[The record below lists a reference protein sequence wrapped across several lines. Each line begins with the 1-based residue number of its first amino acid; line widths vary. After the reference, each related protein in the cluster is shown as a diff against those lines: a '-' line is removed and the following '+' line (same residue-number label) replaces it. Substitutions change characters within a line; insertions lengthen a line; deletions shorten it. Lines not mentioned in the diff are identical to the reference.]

1 MTAVTDRD
9 KLAYIAAQAADARAS
24 TSTSRATRA

>member
-9 KLAYIAAQAADARAS
+9 KLAYIAAQAADARVNVELESETA
-24 TSTSRATRA
+24 